1 MPVGNSAPGF
11 NGHRNATRGPWRIET
26 APIAVSSAPGQD
38 AVDNGQPS
46 YSSPPSPQ
54 PSPPLTPPDSTERA
68 TGTNLDKLLSQ
79 QQGPH
84 PTQLLK
90 DLLPI
95 MPPSSTLPLSPTT
108 PSASS
113 SPGLHRTATLKSRN
127 DIFGSAPS
135 TPRRPPPSSVA
146 MSRFSTCN
154 DAASPSV
161 SPANST
167 KNSLFFDTPTSS
179 PSFAVRRDWSSGQD
193 AVRGGRAGHAIQD
206 SHAMDA
212 EAFPSEAADDLRR
225 RQSLGRSNTE
235 ERERERLRIR
245 QSKEVDFRLAP
256 SREFLLGEGRH
267 CDVFLGAYRRRYGSL
282 RNAAPPSDW
291 QLCAVKRL
299 HPDRQSQLLGLDE
312 AFALRRLG
320 PNAGIVKL
328 IDIRD
333 EVLAVTSPMPTP
345 ALDKTSLDSSVSSN
359 STIDSN
365 STLQSPSLMQ
375 GRTSSD
381 AWQDS
386 EPAHLRNGHGT
397 DKAQAPRASNEG
409 SEDDLPPSAA
419 ALQAAGYPRVDLH
432 RSATEHSLGSLAA
445 PAGSSSTDPPRLLIL
460 LELLPLSLATYSQR
474 HSSRIDVFF
483 WLHWACE
490 LAATLEWMHG
500 KGCVHCDI
508 KPENILLDHN
518 LRTKLCDFNS
528 AFFPNAST
536 SPLTDG
542 LGLGTPAYGAPEL
555 TKRGK
560 SGDVVSFPVDIFS
573 LGALLYSLAT
583 GVEPMARAK
592 SMIEMLHRKERFFL
606 TEENDRIARI
616 SVAEG
621 WGDSSS
627 NAGSTNASRHTS
639 LRRKSKDGSATK
651 RSSRRRDSSADSIES
666 TASSITTKSGKTPS
680 LAAIQLLLEP
690 SSLAGVLVPPDPQR
704 RSAGAGD
711 AREAGHHR
719 ALSLHKNYA
728 PHGKSPSEVAAENPG
743 SAAITRNG
751 AQKTGVVPKPSVL
764 RRTISYGGAKEPEAE
779 EGEGTNTEDSTDLDL
794 SLALTAS
801 FAEVSREKYRLEEE
815 YLHGAGSNPQ
825 NGSSP
830 IRPRVSAHARGAS
843 LEATGTPLKW
853 PASGFHHKTS
863 SLPSHSRPIGST
875 GREDEDEDERE
886 EEEDRSPYRDGS
898 PALLLPGGGKLPQ
911 SALDLLEHMLLANP
925 LRRPKASE
933 VRRRLEAI
941 REETLRALK

>member
-1 MPVGNSAPGF
+1 
-11 NGHRNATRGPWRIET
+11 
-26 APIAVSSAPGQD
+26 
-38 AVDNGQPS
+38 
-46 YSSPPSPQ
+46 
-54 PSPPLTPPDSTERA
+54 
-68 TGTNLDKLLSQ
+68 
-79 QQGPH
+79 
-84 PTQLLK
+84 
-90 DLLPI
+90 
-95 MPPSSTLPLSPTT
+95 
-108 PSASS
+108 
-113 SPGLHRTATLKSRN
+113 
-127 DIFGSAPS
+127 
-135 TPRRPPPSSVA
+135 
-146 MSRFSTCN
+146 
-154 DAASPSV
+154 
-161 SPANST
+161 
-167 KNSLFFDTPTSS
+167 
-179 PSFAVRRDWSSGQD
+179 
-193 AVRGGRAGHAIQD
+193 
-206 SHAMDA
+206 
-212 EAFPSEAADDLRR
+212 
-225 RQSLGRSNTE
+225 
-235 ERERERLRIR
+235 
-245 QSKEVDFRLAP
+245 
-256 SREFLLGEGRH
+256 
-267 CDVFLGAYRRRYGSL
+267 
-282 RNAAPPSDW
+282 
-291 QLCAVKRL
+291 
-299 HPDRQSQLLGLDE
+299 
-312 AFALRRLG
+312 
-320 PNAGIVKL
+320 VKL

-345 ALDKTSLDSSVSSN
+345 ALDKTSLDSSVSSISSIN
-359 STIDSN
+359 ST
-365 STLQSPSLMQ
+365 STLQSPSHLHS
-375 GRTSSD
+375 RSSSD
-381 AWQDS
+381 PWHDS
-386 EPAHLRNGHGT
+386 DGKAPAHLRNGNAA
-397 DKAQAPRASNEG
+397 DKAKATFSSDED
-409 SEDDLPPSAA
+409 SEDDMPASAA
-419 ALQAAGYPRVDLH
+419 ALHATGYPRVDLH
-432 RSATEHSLGSLAA
+432 RCATEHSLGNLAP

-490 LAATLEWMHG
+490 LATTLEWMHG

-627 NAGSTNASRHTS
+627 NAGSANASRHAS
-639 LRRKSKDGSATK
+639 LRRKSKDGSTTGSALAK
-651 RSSRRRDSSADSIES
+651 RSSRRRESSADSIES

-690 SSLAGVLVPPDPQR
+690 SSLAGLLVPPTPER
-704 RSAGAGD
+704 RSGGAVD
-711 AREAGHHR
+711 VREVGHHR
-719 ALSLHKNYA
+719 ALSLHKNHA
-728 PHGKSPSEVAAENPG
+728 PHGKSPAESTG
-743 SAAITRNG
+743 SATVIQNG
-751 AQKTGVVPKPSVL
+751 GQKTGIVPKPSVL
-764 RRTISYGGAKEPEAE
+764 RRTISYGNAKEPGAE
-779 EGEGTNTEDSTDLDL
+779 EGEGADAEDSTDLDL

-815 YLHGAGSNPQ
+815 FLHGAGRKPQ
-825 NGSSP
+825 SSSSP
-830 IRPRVSAHARGAS
+830 IRPRVPTHARGGS
-843 LEATGTPLKW
+843 LDVPGTPLKR
-853 PASGFHHKTS
+853 PVSGLQYKAS
-863 SLPSHSRPIGST
+863 SLPSHNRPIAASGQD
-875 GREDEDEDERE
+875 DEDKDDQE

>member
-1 MPVGNSAPGF
+1 M
-11 NGHRNATRGPWRIET
+11 
-26 APIAVSSAPGQD
+26 
-38 AVDNGQPS
+38 
-46 YSSPPSPQ
+46 
-54 PSPPLTPPDSTERA
+54 
-68 TGTNLDKLLSQ
+68 
-79 QQGPH
+79 
-84 PTQLLK
+84 
-90 DLLPI
+90 
-95 MPPSSTLPLSPTT
+95 
-108 PSASS
+108 
-113 SPGLHRTATLKSRN
+113 
-127 DIFGSAPS
+127 
-135 TPRRPPPSSVA
+135 
-146 MSRFSTCN
+146 
-154 DAASPSV
+154 
-161 SPANST
+161 
-167 KNSLFFDTPTSS
+167 
-179 PSFAVRRDWSSGQD
+179 
-193 AVRGGRAGHAIQD
+193 
-206 SHAMDA
+206 
-212 EAFPSEAADDLRR
+212 
-225 RQSLGRSNTE
+225 
-235 ERERERLRIR
+235 
-245 QSKEVDFRLAP
+245 
-256 SREFLLGEGRH
+256 
-267 CDVFLGAYRRRYGSL
+267 FLGAYRRRYGSSRHAL
-282 RNAAPPSDW
+282 PPSDW

-320 PNAGIVKL
+320 PNPGVVKL

-345 ALDKTSLDSSVSSN
+345 MLDKTSLDSSFSSISTLN
-359 STIDSN
+359 ST
-365 STLQSPSLMQ
+365 STLHS
-375 GRTSSD
+375 RTSSD
-381 AWQDS
+381 PWHDS
-386 EPAHLRNGHGT
+386 EGKALVPSRNGSNAE
-397 DKAQAPRASNEG
+397 KA
-409 SEDDLPPSAA
+409 SAA
-419 ALQAAGYPRVDLH
+419 PSSDDSSDDDMPQAATALHATAYPRVELH
-432 RSATEHSLGSLAA
+432 RSATEHSLGNLAA
-445 PAGSSSTDPPRLLIL
+445 SGGSSSTDPPRLLIL

-639 LRRKSKDGSATK
+639 LRRKSKDGSTTGSALAK
-651 RSSRRRDSSADSIES
+651 RTSRRRDSSADSVES
-666 TASSITTKSGKTPS
+666 TASSITTKSGKAPS

-690 SSLAGVLVPPDPQR
+690 SSLAGVLVPPKPER
-704 RSAGAGD
+704 RSAGAVD

-719 ALSLHKNYA
+719 ALSLHKNHA
-728 PHGKSPSEVAAENPG
+728 PHGKSSTDATADNNSSNAV
-743 SAAITRNG
+743 TRNG
-751 AQKTGVVPKPSVL
+751 AQKAGVVPKPSVL
-764 RRTISYGGAKEPEAE
+764 RRTISYGGAKDPEAE
-779 EGEGTNTEDSTDLDL
+779 EGEGTSTEDSTDLDL

-815 YLHGAGSNPQ
+815 YLHGAGIKPQSN
-825 NGSSP
+825 SSP
-830 IRPRVSAHARGAS
+830 IRPRVPAHARGAS
-843 LEATGTPLKW
+843 LEVAGTPLKR
-853 PASGFHHKTS
+853 AVSGHHQKTS
-863 SLPSHSRPIGST
+863 SLSSHSRSIRST
-875 GREDEDEDERE
+875 GQEDEDEDERE
-886 EEEDRSPYRDGS
+886 EEDDRSPYRDGS